1 MVAQMLLGYPYSVL
15 RPETD
20 SWMRTVCPDLAFWLT
35 RIVTTMVRPPLFGSG
50 SSWNAG
56 VVGGRGGLGWFTMW
70 SAMLRNPETFPSN
83 CHCVDQ
89 SRRCSTP
96 LLIRHWTHR
105 LPGLRVTAFV
115 CVYTR
120 RDIPG

>member
-50 SSWNAG
+50 SSWKAG
-56 VVGGRGGLGWFTMW
+56 VVGGRGGEGWFTMR
-70 SAMLRNPETFPSN
+70 SGMVRNPETLPSYF
-83 CHCVDQ
+83 HCVDPARG
-89 SRRCSTP
+89 SSH
-96 LLIRHWTHR
+96 RH
-105 LPGLRVTAFV
+105 A
-115 CVYTR
+115 
-120 RDIPG
+120 